1 MWLLA
6 RGAAQP
12 ATPGAATTQP
22 DVPGDGAPQPA
33 MHGGGPAQPAMSS
46 GGAVRLFTQGH
57 LQEAANSRQIV
68 GCDVAKAALQ
78 TLLHHHHGDTLPV
91 LLTSLMALLFTGFH
105 GWHTSRV
112 LVTSSE
118 MACARC
124 TSSAGSRTV
133 PQRPCPARATTC
145 AAHWCL
151 GPCDAQSH
159 AGRRALGFTGKPFG

>member
-1 MWLLA
+1 MFAQDPAA
-6 RGAAQP
+6 RPAAAMPTTAMAGRNDMASP
-12 ATPGAATTQP
+12 ARDPAACLGPSSSDAAHPAPPP
-22 DVPGDGAPQPA
+22 DGVANVVQSP
-33 MHGGGPAQPAMSS
+33 SS
-46 GGAVRLFTQGH
+46 NKM
-57 LQEAANSRQIV
+57 LQ
-68 GCDVAKAALQ
+68 AALQ

-105 GWHTSRV
+105 GWHTSGV

-118 MACARC
+118 IVFARC

-145 AAHWCL
+145 AGHWCL